1 MIEGG
6 ETNVIYKNNKIVT
19 VMPVTSSAEWERM
32 MHGEPYNTNDPI
44 FRLRFRRTRRILK
57 HYNASSED
65 PALRKQ
71 ILEELFDQP
80 LAEHNI
86 CIEPPFYC
94 DLGFNITVGN
104 NFFANFDCVIL
115 DCGPVTIGDD
125 VWLGPKVQIYTPS
138 HPIDPVARRK
148 RIESAHPVVIGD
160 NVWIGGGAII
170 LPGVTIGENSVIGA
184 GSVVTHDIPAN
195 VVAAGNPCRILREIP
210 ADE

>member
-1 MIEGG
+1 M
-6 ETNVIYKNNKIVT
+6 
-19 VMPVTSSAEWERM
+19 VMFVKPYPEWDRM
-32 MHGEPYNTNDPI
+32 AREEPYNTDDPI
-44 FRLRFRRTRRILK
+44 FRVRFRKTRRILQR
-57 HYNASSED
+57 YNSSVED
-65 PALRKQ
+65 PTERKL
-71 ILEELFDQP
+71 ILEELFDQS
-80 LAEHNI
+80 LAEHDI

-138 HPIDPVARRK
+138 HPIDPGARKR

-195 VVAAGNPCRILREIP
+195 VVAAGNPCRILRELS
-210 ADE
+210 ADK

>member
-1 MIEGG
+1 MGMS
-6 ETNVIYKNNKIVT
+6 VKSY
-19 VMPVTSSAEWERM
+19 PEWDRM
-32 MHGEPYNTNDPI
+32 VHGEPYDTNDPI
-44 FRLRFRRTRRILK
+44 FRLRFRRTRRILQR
-57 HYNASSED
+57 YNSSSED
-65 PALRKQ
+65 SHDRKL
-71 ILEELFDQP
+71 ILEELFDQS
-80 LAEHNI
+80 LAEYDI

-125 VWLGPKVQIYTPS
+125 VWLGPKVQIYTPF
-138 HPIDPVARRK
+138 HPIDPIARKK
-148 RIESAHPVVIGD
+148 RIESAFPVVIGD

-195 VVAAGNPCRILREIP
+195 VVAAGNPCRILREIS
-210 ADE
+210 AGG